1 MLVKSLVSVLL
12 YSRSS
17 GFRGEAGRVIAHR
30 EVSLPGGWIM
40 SDSMVIGGGIGAA
53 AGAAAGAA
61 VMQTVVGAVI
71 CGLLGVVGGAIAA
84 GLIGRPGK
92 GGVEVTV
99 HKDNGQYITI
109 AQVDD
114 GSIHTGDRVVI
125 LYDNKNAAKVVRD
138 TGRPR

>member
-40 SDSMVIGGGIGAA
+40 SDCMVIGGGI
-53 AGAAAGAA
+53 GAAAGAA

-114 GSIHTGDRVVI
+114 GSIRTGDRVVI